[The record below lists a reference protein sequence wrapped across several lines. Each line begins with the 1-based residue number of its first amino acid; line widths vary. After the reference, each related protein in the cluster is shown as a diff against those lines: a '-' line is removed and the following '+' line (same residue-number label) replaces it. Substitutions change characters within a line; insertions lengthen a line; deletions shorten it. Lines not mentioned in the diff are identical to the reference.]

1 MYEKKDR
8 TCMRNGI
15 GSVWEKEYEM
25 YEKRNMKCMRKRNR
39 ARMRKRNR

>member
-25 YEKRNMKCMRKRNR
+25 YEKKRNMKCMRNGIGSV
-39 ARMRKRNR
+39 